1 MSVFKEDVMNKVIKK
16 LFAAF
21 AAIAV
26 ALPAAVMPQVRA
38 MSNPYSTPS
47 WNPGSTPHPR
57 VMLTSADIP
66 RIQENLDDYMQ
77 SGPAAYYFRY
87 VLNNSSLRTGSVS
100 LSSSVSSSTG
110 TNSNYRIEG
119 EIEIFALFYALYA
132 NDPTYGEEAETC
144 AEVAITRM
152 QEYLNAFKYNKS
164 YGLAYRSIGC
174 VVLHASE
181 VFDWCYN
188 YSGFTQA
195 KKDTMISSI
204 ETLAKKLDVWNSSAN
219 SPTNEGAITSHGSEN
234 QILRDLLAFGIATAG
249 HTTASGNSRND
260 IYNAVMGRIQAE
272 YIEPRNDIYR
282 SSTIHQGSE
291 YGWYRFYYDLYA
303 EKLYETAATQ
313 SSRPPKTLF
322 DTDLMKE
329 VCYGMI
335 YSRRADGRY
344 FTEGD
349 NKHSDYYYYNN
360 FNRQTPKLAGDLFG
374 DEYFKG
380 EYRRTTGSEG
390 TAWNMSSNVFGYNQ
404 SFCDDRSF
412 NAVLWLIMN
421 DPSVPFTT
429 DRRGLPKSRYFGS
442 PIGKIYATTNRV
454 YQQAR
459 DDVFNIDSVSC
470 EMKIGERYSSN
481 HDHLDAGTFQLFY
494 NGLLTGDYGAEG
506 DYGSDFDINYYKR
519 TVAHNAITINDNNV
533 GFTFGTG
540 GMLYNDGGQIG
551 GPELNIISRWQNNA
565 PYKRASVV
573 NHAIAEDNS
582 YSYIKGDI
590 TPAYGSKAAEVARSM
605 AFLPVSTSRA
615 VMVVYDKVKSSGDYA
630 KRFLLHL
637 ASEPDVTN
645 NKIVSDNTN
654 TTEYTNGSVT
664 YSGRLTV
671 NTLLPADA
679 AISKRTAGYVSAS
692 GKTFS
697 PDKPDSKYEPEW
709 GYVEIAPKSTTDN
722 TAYFLNVLTVSEAG
736 VEMTDAELINTQS
749 DIFVGAKTGLDQVVM
764 FANTGVGSLPATKTG
779 GSFTI
784 DSGKDLTLF
793 VFGLAE
799 GEWAV
804 KRNGVIIAAES
815 VTAEGGALSVEG
827 IDAGTY
833 TIARDSSA
841 QPVVAS
847 YESGNVFDGVWQDS
861 SGNGLDI
868 TFTPGDDM
876 GSTMDGGLFVEG
888 SNGGL
893 KMPEELTDTV
903 NGDKFS
909 LEFEVSELNITNN
922 NRCASLFGNV
932 REGFSVYKIIGADR
946 IYIKLPGSNTILT
959 RPHMSVDEVIGHH
972 NVITVDKSDEQR
984 LKWYIDGECVTSY
997 PFTLNDPIPA
1007 LTLMPEPGNSA
1018 VYKMIRIYDVALT
1031 DANAKQISS
1040 E

>member
-1 MSVFKEDVMNKVIKK
+1 MNKVIVK
-16 LFAAF
+16 LLTAF
-21 AAIAV
+21 VTISVAI
-26 ALPAAVMPQVRA
+26 PAAAVPQVKA

-66 RIQENLDDYMQ
+66 RIQENLDDYTQ
-77 SGPAAYYFRY
+77 NGQAAYYFRY
-87 VLNNSSLRTGSVS
+87 VLNNSSLRTDGVS
-100 LSSSVSSSTG
+100 LSSSVNSSTG
-110 TNSNYRIEG
+110 TNSNFRLEG

-132 NDPTYGEEAETC
+132 DDPTYGAEAETC
-144 AEVAITRM
+144 AEVAVTRM

-174 VVLHASE
+174 AVLHASE

-188 YSGFTQA
+188 YSGFSQTE
-195 KKDTMISSI
+195 KDTMISSI
-204 ETLAKKLDVWNSSAN
+204 EALAKQLDVWNSSAN
-219 SPTNEGAITSHGSEN
+219 SPTNEGAITGHGSEN
-234 QILRDLLAFGIATAG
+234 QILRDMLAFGIATAG
-249 HTTASGNSRND
+249 HTTANGNSRND

-282 SSTIHQGSE
+282 SDTIHQGSE
-291 YGWYRFYYDLYA
+291 YGWFRFYYDLYA
-303 EKLYETAATQ
+303 EKLYETAASQ
-313 SSRPPKTLF
+313 SSKPPKTLF
-322 DTDLMKE
+322 DTELMKD

-335 YSRRADGRY
+335 YSRRADGR
-344 FTEGD
+344 FFVEGD
-349 NKHSDYYYYNN
+349 NKHTDYYYYNN

-390 TAWNMSSNVFGYNQ
+390 TAWIMSSNVFGYNQ
-404 SFCDDRSF
+404 AFCDDRSF

-421 DPSVPFTT
+421 DPSVPFKT
-429 DRRGLPKSRYFGS
+429 DRRELPKSRYFGS
-442 PIGKIYATTNRV
+442 PIGKIYATTNRI

-506 DYGSDFDINYYKR
+506 DYGSDYDINYYKR
-519 TVAHNAITINDNNV
+519 SVAHNAILINDNNV
-533 GFTFGTG
+533 GFSFGTG
-540 GMLYNDGGQIG
+540 GMLYNDGGQVG
-551 GPELNIISRWQNNA
+551 GPELNIISRWQNRV
-565 PYKRASVV
+565 PYNRASVI
-573 NHAIAEDNS
+573 NHAIAEDDS

-615 VMVVYDKVKSSGDYA
+615 VMVVYDKVKSSGDYP

-637 ASEPDVTN
+637 ASEPTVTNN

-654 TTEYTNGSVT
+654 TTEYINGSVT

-671 NTLLPADA
+671 NTLLPSNAD
-679 AISKRTAGYVSAS
+679 IFKRTAGYVGAS

-709 GYVEIAPKSTTDN
+709 GYVEIAPKSVSDN

-736 VEMTDAELINTQS
+736 VDITDAELINTQS
-749 DIFVGAKTGLDQVVM
+749 DIFVGTRTDLDQVVM
-764 FANTGVGSLPATKTG
+764 FANTGVSSLPATRSG

-784 DSGKDLTLF
+784 ESGKNMSLF

-799 GEWAV
+799 GDWSV
-804 KRNGVIIAAES
+804 KRNGVVIATES
-815 VTAEGGALSVEG
+815 VTAEGGALSVKG

-833 TIARDSSA
+833 TVARDTSQ
-841 QPVVAS
+841 QPLAAS
-847 YESGNVFDGVWQDS
+847 YESGNAQSGMWQDS
-861 SGNGLDI
+861 SGNGLDL
-868 TFTPGDDM
+868 TFTPDNSIR
-876 GSTMDGGLFVEG
+876 STPQGALFVEG
-888 SNGGL
+888 SNGGMN
-893 KMPEELTDTV
+893 MPKELTDTI
-903 NGDKFS
+903 NGDQFT
-909 LEFEVSELNITNN
+909 LEFEVSELSITNDR
-922 NRCASLFGNV
+922 RCASLFGNV
-932 REGFSVYKIIGADR
+932 REGFSVYRIIGEDS
-946 IYIKLPGSNTILT
+946 IYIKLPGSDTILT
-959 RPHMSVDEVIGHH
+959 RPHMPADEVIGHH
-972 NVITVDKSDEQR
+972 NVITVDKSGAKM
-984 LKWYIDGECVTSY
+984 LKWYIDGKCAARYSFPYNE
-997 PFTLNDPIPA
+997 PIPS

-1018 VYKMIRIYDVALT
+1018 VYKMIRIYDAALAEA
-1031 DANAKQISS
+1031 DAIRISG